1 MTGTVHSQIQPYI
14 DAWTHSIESIAEL
27 VRPVPAGAWNRPTEC
42 PYWSVRDIVSHVIGF
57 ECELLGDPR
66 PIHTLPSDL
75 RHMTTEHARYVE
87 VPVDK
92 RRHHTAP
99 EVVGELD
106 YTIIRRSR
114 QLRNETRGAQDT
126 VRGPMGK
133 EMTLEGLL
141 KWRVFDVWVHEQDL
155 RRALGEPG
163 NLDSP
168 GAVVARDHILSELP
182 KVVAERAG
190 APAGSAVVFDVHGE
204 LEFMRTVRV
213 DTEGQGTID
222 GSVSLGPAVTLTL
235 DWETFVRLTCGR
247 TRPHA
252 VEYRLK
258 TEGDQALAD
267 AILANI
273 AVTQ

>member
-1 MTGTVHSQIQPYI
+1 MTGTVHSQLQPYI
-14 DAWTHSIESIAEL
+14 DAWTHSIESMAEL

-42 PYWSVRDIVSHVIGF
+42 PYWSVRDVVSHVIGF

-75 RHMTTEHARYVE
+75 RHMTSEYARYVE

-92 RRHHTAP
+92 RRHHTPP
-99 EVVGELD
+99 EVFGELD
-106 YTIIRRSR
+106 YTIIRRAR
-114 QLRNETRGAQDT
+114 QLRNETRGPQDA

-133 EMTLEGLL
+133 EMTLEELL

-168 GAVVARDHILSELP
+168 AAAYARDWILAELP
-182 KVVAERAG
+182 RVVAERAA

-204 LEFMRTVRV
+204 QEFMRTVRV
-213 DTEGQGTID
+213 GADGKGSID
-222 GSVSLGPAVTLTL
+222 GSVSLGPAVTMTM
-235 DWETFVRLTCGR
+235 DWETFLRLTCGR
-247 TRPHA
+247 TRAKA
-252 VEYRLK
+252 VEDRMK
-258 TEGDQALAD
+258 IEGDQALAE

>member
-1 MTGTVHSQIQPYI
+1 M

-42 PYWSVRDIVSHVIGF
+42 PYWSVRDVVSHVIGF

-75 RHMTTEHARYVE
+75 RHMTSEYARYVE

-92 RRHHTAP
+92 RRHHTPP
-99 EVVGELD
+99 EVFGELD
-106 YTIIRRSR
+106 YTIIRRAR
-114 QLRNETRGAQDT
+114 QLRNETRAPQDT

-133 EMTLEGLL
+133 EMTLEELL

-168 GAVVARDHILSELP
+168 AAVLARDWILAELP
-182 KVVAERAG
+182 KAVAERAG

-204 LEFMRTVRV
+204 QEFMRTVRV
-213 DTEGQGTID
+213 GADGKGSID
-222 GSVSLGPAVTLTL
+222 GSVSLGPAVTMTM

-247 TRPHA
+247 TRAKA
-252 VEYRLK
+252 VEDRMK
-258 TEGDQALAD
+258 IEGDQTLAE
-267 AILANI
+267 AILAHI
-273 AVTQ
+273 AITQ